1 MPELLEGAVRHY
13 EWGSPEAIPEFLGR
27 PADGRPWAE
36 LWLGAHPLAPAAVGS
51 LAVPLDRRIAA
62 DPPSALGP
70 AAASRFGGLP
80 FLLKVLAA
88 TRPLSL
94 QAHPSP
100 EQARIGFEREQALG
114 IPMDAPHRSFR
125 DPFHKPELVCALTR
139 FEALCGLRDAAATLA
154 LLDALEAAELDP
166 VRERLRAD
174 SSPDG
179 LRYLIGWLLGLGEAD
194 AAKLIGSLLQ
204 ACSSALAAAGP
215 GRPDADARTPADGQG
230 LGVAGSPAQGDR
242 QRPALTPARSA
253 EAERPLWQRQHEG
266 LLSAVI
272 SLGRSHPGDPA
283 VVVAM
288 LLNHVVLQP
297 GEALFLPAGNLHCY
311 LGGTVVEVMSCSD
324 NVLRG
329 GLTAKHVDV
338 ETLLNVVDTTPAHP
352 AIQRPEPVGGVA
364 AYESGVPEFA
374 LKRLEVEP
382 RRPVA
387 LRGGPAVL
395 LCTEGAVDV
404 GGLALERGLA
414 AWVDFSEFPVELA
427 GSAAVFACTTGLT

>member
-13 EWGSPEAIPEFLGR
+13 EWGSSEAIPALLGR

-51 LAVPLDRRIAA
+51 LAVPLDQRIAA
-62 DPPSALGP
+62 DPPRALGST
-70 AAASRFGGLP
+70 AASQFGGLP
-80 FLLKVLAA
+80 FLFKVLAA
-88 TRPLSL
+88 ARPLSL

-114 IPMDAPHRSFR
+114 IPVDAPHRSFR

-139 FEALCGLRDAAATLA
+139 FEALCGLRDADATLA
-154 LLDALEAAELDP
+154 LLNAIEAAELEP
-166 VRERLRAD
+166 VRERLSED

-179 LRYLIGWLLGLGEAD
+179 LRDLIGWLLGLGEAD
-194 AAKLIGSLLQ
+194 ASKLIGSLLLG
-204 ACSSALAAAGP
+204 CSSALAAAGP
-215 GRPDADARTPADGQG
+215 GRPDAKTPADGQG
-230 LGVAGSPAQGDR
+230 LGAAGSPVQGDR

-253 EAERPLWQRQHEG
+253 EGERPLRQRQHEG

-272 SLGRSHPGDPA
+272 SLGRRHPGDPA

-329 GLTAKHVDV
+329 GLTSKHVDV
-338 ETLLNVVDTTPAHP
+338 ATLLDVVDTTPAHP
-352 AIQRPEPVGGVA
+352 AIQRPEPVGGIA

-374 LKRLEVEP
+374 LERLEVEP

-414 AWVDFSEFPVELA
+414 AWVDFSELPVELA